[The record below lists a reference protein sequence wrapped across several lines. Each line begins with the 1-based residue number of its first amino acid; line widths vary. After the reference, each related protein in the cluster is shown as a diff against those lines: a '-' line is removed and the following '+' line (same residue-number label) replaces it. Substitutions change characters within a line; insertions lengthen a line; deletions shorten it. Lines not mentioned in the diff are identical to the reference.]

1 MKMIFEK
8 LASKTQIISSNYSF
22 LLFLSFFHSKALEV
36 PFCECVNE
44 RRSIERERLHIPVG
58 DLPGSTDRSPSLTFD
73 CKMSSFCLSTSCQ
86 GKVFGPIA
94 MPRQRKNV
102 EKR

>member
-36 PFCECVNE
+36 PFCESVNE
-44 RRSIERERLHIPVG
+44 RRSIERLHIPVG
-58 DLPGSTDRSPSLTFD
+58 DPPGSTDRSPSLTID
-73 CKMSSFCLSTSCQ
+73 CKMTSFC
-86 GKVFGPIA
+86 FG
-94 MPRQRKNV
+94 M
-102 EKR
+102 